1 MERYPAIKLLTEAFD
16 AYGIKYFIT
25 ENVQGQEVHVLFGIK
40 NGPLVDVRYISLNR
54 TGGDI
59 TVRINNLVNAV
70 PHEKRIKVLETINI
84 LNNKYRFLRF
94 YMDPDNNVHV
104 QYDFLANTANNCLG
118 EMAFEIFVRTMQ
130 ILNAGYM
137 MIAKELYAA
146 DDQQPEKTFDPE
158 EKDFMKLLEKN
169 HDKINITISKTD
181 LSEKKEE

>member
-16 AYGIKYFIT
+16 AHGIKYFIT
-25 ENVQGQEVHVLFGIK
+25 ENVQGQEIHVLFGIK
-40 NGPLVDVRYISLNR
+40 NGPLADVRYVSFNR
-54 TGGDI
+54 AGDI

-70 PHEKRIKVLETINI
+70 PHEKRIKVLEAINF

-94 YMDPDNNVHV
+94 HMDSDNNVHV

-118 EMAFEIFVRTMQ
+118 EMAFEIFLRTMQ

-137 MIAKELYAA
+137 MIANALYAV
-146 DDQQPEKTFDPE
+146 DDDKQTEKTFDPE

-181 LSEKKEE
+181 PSEKKEE